1 MSERDDRA
9 YQDGASGGMF
19 TGSSAGEYVAFM
31 AGQATRPRPSGP
43 PMPPGA
49 TVGFLLILFAPL
61 VWLVVG
67 ALYPMAGL
75 LMLGSLIVILELM
88 QGIGGIVIYLV
99 MLVWLFM
106 ALGFGVALESYFED
120 WRWYRRLRLIVRI
133 AMIGFIVHV
142 LAFGF
147 FKEFDPATSFF
158 DRLTVTH
165 VAIVALGCVGAY
177 FLSKKLDAGLRDR
190 VSNGIPGMAWAKYRF
205 NPRRRANEAALAALE
220 ERMRNSRR

>member
-19 TGSSAGEYVAFM
+19 TGSSAGEYAAFM

-106 ALGFGVALESYFED
+106 AAA
-120 WRWYRRLRLIVRI
+120 I
-133 AMIGFIVHV
+133 AEMAFVGRSAFMACSMV
-142 LAFGF
+142 LFCTWAITTLSARSVSDTCTA
-147 FKEFDPATSFF
+147 KAT
-158 DRLTVTH
+158 
-165 VAIVALGCVGAY
+165 
-177 FLSKKLDAGLRDR
+177 
-190 VSNGIPGMAWAKYRF
+190 
-205 NPRRRANEAALAALE
+205 
-220 ERMRNSRR
+220 